1 MVPTDRMLGTV
12 HLGAILRDSTG
23 LFLGGR
29 SCWYPHVLDALM
41 MEALAC
47 RDGMLLTKERAV
59 MKLMLETDNQEL
71 VSLWARGDNQRSC
84 LAPILREIREIS
96 SCFLDFNLIYAGP
109 LCNRIAHKL
118 AQQATD
124 DYRVVEWQVV
134 PTCIINLLAE
144 ECNPHIS

>member
-1 MVPTDRMLGTV
+1 MV
-12 HLGAILRDSTG
+12 HLGRSLEIPLAS
-23 LFLGGR
+23 FLGSR

-47 RDGMLLTKERAV
+47 RDGMLLAEREV
-59 MKLMLETDNQEL
+59 MKLILETDNQEL

-96 SCFLDFNLIYAGP
+96 SCFIDFNLLHASRV
-109 LCNRIAHKL
+109 CNCIAHKV

-124 DYRVVEWQVV
+124 DHRVVEWHVV

-144 ECNPHIS
+144 ECNPHIP